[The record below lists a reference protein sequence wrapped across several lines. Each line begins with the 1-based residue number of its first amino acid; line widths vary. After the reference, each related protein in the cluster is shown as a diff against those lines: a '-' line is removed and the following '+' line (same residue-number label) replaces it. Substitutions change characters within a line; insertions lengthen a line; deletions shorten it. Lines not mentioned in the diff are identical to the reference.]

1 MSISYNDISQR
12 FKIPYFSKVEEHTL
26 SYFHNMLMPVAVD
39 INKYCPD
46 GREKSLA
53 LTKLEETF
61 MWINKSIATHKDASQ
76 KLPFL

>member
-1 MSISYNDISQR
+1 
-12 FKIPYFSKVEEHTL
+12 
-26 SYFHNMLMPVAVD
+26 MLMPVAVD